1 MKQKFNAV
9 VEALCDAEQL
19 AQPQRLIDGDAVEL
33 GGVEFSFLFDEDHD
47 PQSMFLRVVFGHAPL
62 KNETAI
68 YQQLLQQ
75 NHIGF
80 NGNGPGF
87 CVSPVSGKVL
97 YLLRLPLAKA
107 TPSLIAGTMLYFAEK
122 VKQWQADYF
131 LPRIV
136 SPTGRAA
143 YDKKNRPNSYPST

>member
-1 MKQKFNAV
+1 MKQEFDAIVK
-9 VEALCDAEQL
+9 ALCDAEQL
-19 AQPQRLIDGDAVEL
+19 ARPQPLIDGVAVEL
-33 GGVEFSFLFDEDHD
+33 YGVEFSFLYDEEHD
-47 PQSMFLRVVFGHAPL
+47 PQSMFLRIVFGHAPL
-62 KNETAI
+62 INETAI

-107 TPSLIAGTMLYFAEK
+107 TPSLLASTMLYFAEK
-122 VKQWQADYF
+122 VKQWRTDYF
-131 LPRIV
+131 LPRTIALAE
-136 SPTGRAA
+136 RAA
-143 YDKKNRPNSYPST
+143 VGNAHRPVSHRST